1 VLSLYVMQ
9 GPDRGKR
16 FTLPDNE
23 PQLIGRSS
31 EALPITDR
39 SVSRRHAELT
49 PDGRD
54 WYVRDLESA
63 NGTFLN
69 GERLGERVKLQPGD
83 QIRCGSTL
91 FVFATQPDDRKG
103 SPIRVLGPEVMD
115 ATVEKA
121 LPLTAGGMA
130 GAEMVSSDDSLV
142 LSSPDPAAASMRH
155 LRILYEITRLTG
167 ETIERDDL
175 LNRIMDVIF
184 NEFTPDRGFILLQ
197 SDPNARPDPVVI
209 RYRERPKTLD
219 EGHIPVSR
227 TIVQHTLRKG
237 EGILATNA
245 MNDERFRSGDSV
257 SRYGIRS
264 AVCVPIRSG
273 ERIFGVI
280 HIDSSVANFTYTEE
294 QLRLMT
300 AVGQHTG
307 LAMATA
313 ELVGS
318 RVETERLAAIGET
331 VASLSHSTKNIL
343 QGLRGGADAVELAI
357 NRNDLKLA
365 REAWPIVARNLD
377 RIYTLT
383 MNMLAFSKMRS
394 PELELAGPHA
404 IIREAV
410 ELIQPQ
416 AQKKR
421 IAIIQDLDESMPP
434 IPLDSTAIHQALMN
448 LLMNALEAA
457 PEKKGV
463 ITIRTRFDGTRHL
476 ASIHIGDNGPG
487 VAAEHRERIFE
498 PFISTKGQRGTGLG
512 LAVARKIAREH
523 GGDVTLAPET
533 GPGVAAASARD
544 GSAPRAGAEFI
555 ITLPADAKKG
565 DSSATS
571 APRAE
576 PEGPDWAAG

>member
-1 VLSLYVMQ
+1 MQ
-9 GPDRGKR
+9 GPDRGRR

-69 GERLGERVKLQPGD
+69 GERLAERVKLQPGD

-91 FVFATQPDDRKG
+91 FVFATQPDEHKG
-103 SPIRVLGPEVMD
+103 SPIRVLGPELMD

-130 GAEMVSSDDSLV
+130 GAEMLSSDDSLV

-184 NEFTPDRGFILLQ
+184 EEFTPDRGFILLQ

-357 NRNDLKLA
+357 NRGDLKLA
-365 REAWPIVARNLD
+365 KEAWPIVARNLD

-394 PELELAGPHA
+394 PDLELAGPHA

-410 ELIQPQ
+410 ELIQQQ

-448 LLMNALEAA
+448 LLTNALEAA

-463 ITIRTRFDGTRHL
+463 ITIRTRFDGARHV
-476 ASIHIGDNGPG
+476 ASIHVSDNGSG
-487 VAAEHRERIFE
+487 VPAEHRGRIFE
-498 PFISTKGQRGTGLG
+498 PFVSTKGQRGTGLG

-523 GGDVTLAPET
+523 GGEVTLAPEPPR
-533 GPGVAAASARD
+533 GEGAAAPS
-544 GSAPRAGAEFI
+544 GAEFI
-555 ITLPADAKKG
+555 ITLPADTKKT

-571 APRAE
+571 MPKE
-576 PEGPDWAAG
+576 DPIGPSW